1 MTLRLH
7 ATVDAHED
15 QAWCVDWSPCGN
27 FLASCST
34 DLTIKIWTVEHHHVA
49 KRRKAEGAAD
59 GSSGNGAHALT
70 TPVVE
75 TAPAL
80 PPASTTVTATQE
92 VAALRLLSTLKEVHT
107 RTIRCCKWSPCG
119 NYIASCR

>member
-7 ATVDAHED
+7 ATADAHED

-34 DLTIKIWTVEHHHVA
+34 DLTIKIWAVEHNAA
-49 KRRKAEGAAD
+49 KRRKAESPGDAGITTQAA
-59 GSSGNGAHALT
+59 AEA
-70 TPVVE
+70 
-75 TAPAL
+75 APTL
-80 PPASTTVTATQE
+80 PPVASTVTTQE
-92 VAALRLLSTLKEVHT
+92 VAVLRLLCTLKEVHT